1 MYPSLDDDFVSDLF
15 CFDQRF
21 VLSHS
26 SLPSPSSVF
35 SISFD
40 SVVLSNLIPFFNC
53 KIISLM
59 FNSISVKSVVVF
71 FAFQGER
78 LCLLMI
84 I

>member
-1 MYPSLDDDFVSDLF
+1 
-15 CFDQRF
+15 
-21 VLSHS
+21 
-26 SLPSPSSVF
+26 
-35 SISFD
+35 
-40 SVVLSNLIPFFNC
+40 LIPFFNC